1 MIPAMSQNDLIAFEA
16 AFENWRNERAQGL
29 NVDPYLY
36 FCLEQFLKPFDLS
49 DSELESGITDG
60 PGDGGV
66 DAIYFLVNG
75 DLIQEDSEPDV
86 KSSKVANLLLYQIKP
101 EEGFKPTEMQK
112 LVFFT
117 ENLLDLSK
125 PASHFSSEYNPEV
138 LDFMHT
144 FKEQYKRI
152 AGAFPKTSIDYYYIT
167 RGDEV
172 EPNQSAHD
180 IAQKIREKVKANF
193 SKAEFSFT
201 FVNVQRLLEQI
212 QRRPPRRRPLEFA
225 ENPLPTN
232 DGLIGLVRLRDYYK
246 FIQEDNGELSRR
258 IFESNVRGYQQNTQV
273 NQEIRASLY
282 NRDSVNFWLLNNG
295 ITILT
300 SRTESAG
307 LRRLEIEDAQVVNG
321 VQTSREIY
329 DYFQEGD
336 RTGDDRT
343 ALVRIIE
350 TQDSTIRDKII
361 KATNNQNKM
370 PAASLRAT
378 DEIHGQI
385 EELFKQSGFYYDRR
399 KGRHRDEGRPIN
411 RIIGIVETLQAVV
424 SILLQRPDDARARPS
439 NYIKKDDLYASVFG
453 KDEYPL
459 GVYLPCVR
467 LVKKVEQFLRAIP
480 LEKKEIRNLKF
491 YIASFLACR
500 LTQSPQPPASL
511 VFGFDPEAIND
522 KVLKRCYSEVLIK
535 YKKLGADDTAAK
547 GPALTK
553 LLTRTVRRRYKK
565 SNEDEAVAQ

>member
-1 MIPAMSQNDLIAFEA
+1 MPAMSQNDVIAFEA

-49 DSELESGITDG
+49 DSELERGITDG

-86 KSSKVANLLLYQIKP
+86 KSSKTANLLLYQSKP

-125 PASHFSSEYNPEV
+125 PASNFSSEYNSEV

-167 RGDEV
+167 RSDEV

-180 IAQKIREKVKANF
+180 IAQKIREKVKTNF

-225 ENPLPTN
+225 ENPLPTH
-232 DGLIGLVRLRDYYK
+232 DGLIGLVRLRDYCK
-246 FIQEDNGELSRR
+246 FIQEENGELSRR

-439 NYIKKDDLYASVFG
+439 NYIKKDDLYESVFG
-453 KDEYPL
+453 KDKYPL

-467 LVKKVEQFLRAIP
+467 LLKKVEQFLRAIP
-480 LEKKEIRNLKF
+480 LDKKEIRNLKF
-491 YIASFLACR
+491 YVASFLACR
-500 LTQSPQPPASL
+500 LTESPQPPASL
-511 VFGFDPEAIND
+511 VLGFDPEAIND

-535 YKKLGADDTAAK
+535 YQKLGADDTVAK

-565 SNEDEAVAQ
+565 SNEDEAVAE